1 MLWSRP
7 KVTEVVETDVFAQFK
22 DYLAADLDLVDRA
35 EPVTDSAKLD
45 SILPAQLRHLR
56 YRAEKDPA
64 RGMFKRFCGE
74 ESTKRVY
81 SRIFVR
87 LGTEAATIDK

>member
-1 MLWSRP
+1 MEIR
-7 KVTEVVETDVFAQFK
+7 VFAQFK

-45 SILPAQLRHLR
+45 NILPAQLRHLR
-56 YRAEKDPA
+56 YRAEKDQA

-74 ESTKRVY
+74 ESTKRLY

-87 LGTEAATIDK
+87 LGTEAGTIGK